1 MIVTTI
7 PDGYFFVSLDLFPII
22 LPILFLFVLLLF
34 VFVRN
39 GASTRQVIREL
50 QENRISTKDT
60 TDKLAITQGELAGRL
75 NQLSETQITNQNR
88 LIDLMQSQERA
99 VSQKLEER
107 LADLGQR
114 FGDGMEKSRVSQQTS
129 LGELKERLVL
139 NHLTI
144 LYNLFD
150 KGATRMLFFK
160 LRNYLD
166 ILIPFLVVLGRLPT
180 KVEGI
185 GIQGRIV
192 YTNDVEVDPYVV
204 DLLRSI

>member
-1 MIVTTI
+1 MNKI
-7 PDGYFFVSLDLFPII
+7 DESNF
-22 LPILFLFVLLLF
+22 ILFAAQSYDNPQCMDETEFFDDLKRFKYLKRLF
-34 VFVRN
+34 N
-39 GASTRQVIREL
+39 KYK
-50 QENRISTKDT
+50 EN
-60 TDKLAITQGELAGRL
+60 
-75 NQLSETQITNQNR
+75 
-88 LIDLMQSQERA
+88 
-99 VSQKLEER
+99 
-107 LADLGQR
+107 
-114 FGDGMEKSRVSQQTS
+114 
-129 LGELKERLVL
+129 GELKERVVL

>member
-1 MIVTTI
+1 MNKI
-7 PDGYFFVSLDLFPII
+7 DESNF
-22 LPILFLFVLLLF
+22 ILFAAQSYDNPQCMDETEFFDDLKRFKYLKRLF
-34 VFVRN
+34 N
-39 GASTRQVIREL
+39 KYK
-50 QENRISTKDT
+50 EN
-60 TDKLAITQGELAGRL
+60 
-75 NQLSETQITNQNR
+75 
-88 LIDLMQSQERA
+88 
-99 VSQKLEER
+99 
-107 LADLGQR
+107 
-114 FGDGMEKSRVSQQTS
+114 
-129 LGELKERLVL
+129 GELKERLVL

-150 KGATRMLFFK
+150 KGATRMFFFK

>member
-1 MIVTTI
+1 MNKI
-7 PDGYFFVSLDLFPII
+7 DESNF
-22 LPILFLFVLLLF
+22 ILFAAQSYDNPQCMDETEFFDDLKRFKYLKRLF
-34 VFVRN
+34 N
-39 GASTRQVIREL
+39 KYK
-50 QENRISTKDT
+50 EN
-60 TDKLAITQGELAGRL
+60 
-75 NQLSETQITNQNR
+75 
-88 LIDLMQSQERA
+88 
-99 VSQKLEER
+99 
-107 LADLGQR
+107 
-114 FGDGMEKSRVSQQTS
+114 
-129 LGELKERLVL
+129 GELKERLVL